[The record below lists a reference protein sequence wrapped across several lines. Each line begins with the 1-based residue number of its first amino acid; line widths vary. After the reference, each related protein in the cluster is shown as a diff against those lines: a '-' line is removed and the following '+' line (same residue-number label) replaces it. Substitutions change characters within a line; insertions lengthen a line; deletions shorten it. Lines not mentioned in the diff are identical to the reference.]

1 MYERKKP
8 LWKKLSE
15 SRSFATVTTV
25 LYPVLFGILILVLWQ
40 TKTLHAILHTDTFT
54 LPLPGRI
61 NAIIADNFPTI
72 LGNTIV
78 TVRVAILGL
87 LIGSAAG
94 YLIAVLVVIF
104 PTLGQGALAVTS
116 VFTAIPIVALA
127 PVMNNWT
134 KDVSGVVSV
143 RSAVS
148 KIIVVALVCMAN
160 MSINAYRGLTEVKPF
175 SEDLMKVLAAKPVKM
190 FTKLRIP
197 NSVPYIFT
205 ALKVGVPS
213 SIITTIVSEYFA
225 EYLMGIGRQIKE
237 NILMAQYAAAWA
249 YIVTACVIG
258 IALYAL
264 LMVVQALVMRNR
276 KAR

>member
-1 MYERKKP
+1 MTEP
-8 LWKKLSE
+8 E
-15 SRSFATVTTV
+15 
-25 LYPVLFGILILVLWQ
+25 PV
-40 TKTLHAILHTDTFT
+40 
-54 LPLPGRI
+54 PP
-61 NAIIADNFPTI
+61 
-72 LGNTIV
+72 
-78 TVRVAILGL
+78 
-87 LIGSAAG
+87 
-94 YLIAVLVVIF
+94 
-104 PTLGQGALAVTS
+104 
-116 VFTAIPIVALA
+116 
-127 PVMNNWT
+127 
-134 KDVSGVVSV
+134 
-143 RSAVS
+143 
-148 KIIVVALVCMAN
+148 
-160 MSINAYRGLTEVKPF
+160 
-175 SEDLMKVLAAKPVKM
+175 AKPVKM

>member
-1 MYERKKP
+1 M
-8 LWKKLSE
+8 
-15 SRSFATVTTV
+15 A
-25 LYPVLFGILILVLWQ
+25 
-40 TKTLHAILHTDTFT
+40 
-54 LPLPGRI
+54 
-61 NAIIADNFPTI
+61 
-72 LGNTIV
+72 NTGV
-78 TVRVAILGL
+78 TVQVALLGL
-87 LIGSAAG
+87 LIGSIAG

-104 PTLGQGALAVTS
+104 PTLGKGALAVTS

-134 KDVSGVVSV
+134 KDTSNVVSV

-175 SEDLMKVLAAKPVKM
+175 SEDLMKALAASRWKM
-190 FTKLRIP
+190 FIKLRIP

-249 YIVTACVIG
+249 YIVTACVVG
-258 IALYAL
+258 ISLYAV
-264 LMVVQALVMRNR
+264 LMIIHAIVMKKRAPR
-276 KAR
+276 S